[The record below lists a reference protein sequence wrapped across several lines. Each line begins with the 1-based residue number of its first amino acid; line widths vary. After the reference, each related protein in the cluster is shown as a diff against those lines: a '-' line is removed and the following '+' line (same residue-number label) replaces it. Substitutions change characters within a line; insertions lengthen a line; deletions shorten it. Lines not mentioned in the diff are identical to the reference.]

1 MNKQEF
7 EILLQKAQNGDAN
20 AMYQVALCYEDG
32 IVEIGNSASRY
43 TTQTSDSGFTVLQD
57 GVEMTSMVKNT
68 VSAPVIEAKRQ
79 FQVGKYVLR
88 AGTDGGLLF
97 L

>member
-32 IVEIGNSASRY
+32 IVVEYNLDEAIAWMNSSADLGNLQAVDWLMEY
-43 TTQTSDSGFTVLQD
+43 YFDDDSGVQ
-57 GVEMTSMVKNT
+57 SQ
-68 VSAPVIEAKRQ
+68 S
-79 FQVGKYVLR
+79 
-88 AGTDGGLLF
+88 
-97 L
+97 